1 MMLPDDAD
9 TSTTIADI
17 MKVKTS
23 SSSTG
28 SQPSTRPGKVIKKRP
43 ACTWSKAKKPNKAK
57 KVMPTNAH
65 LKYIQQFKIDF
76 DLPVT
81 SLTVTCQRPMPPSY
95 DFIEVFSPPRIAPH
109 VRSMG
114 GVAGK
119 SYDLHTGYDLLHVPT
134 VVDILK
140 EANLYDPRVVMLSPP
155 CTFASKMQDTNW
167 AKMSKESKEKLV
179 RVGLTLLTAALA
191 IMRSQEQRGRYWIF
205 EHPRLAKT
213 WKLQQVMDVVG
224 DKFVDFDQCMLCLKD
239 KESGQLHKKPT
250 RIASNLPLVLD
261 RFRNKLC
268 DHSHSHERL
277 QGSNESGNRCVQA
290 ARYPPMMCGLIAG
303 CVMDSR

>member
-43 ACTWSKAKKPNKAK
+43 ACTWKEVKNQKPHKAKGPE
-57 KVMPTNAH
+57 PGNAH
-65 LKYIQQFKIDF
+65 LKYIQEFKIDF

-114 GVAGK
+114 GVAWVR
-119 SYDLHTGYDLLHVPT
+119 HTRYDLLHVPT
-134 VVDILK
+134 IVDILK
-140 EANLYDPRVVMLSPP
+140 EVNLYDPRVVMLSPP

-167 AKMSKESKEKLV
+167 AKMSNESKEKVV
-179 RVGLTLLTAALA
+179 REGLTLLTAALA
-191 IMRSQEQRGRYWIF
+191 IMRSQEQRGRYWIL

-224 DKFVDFDQCMLCLKD
+224 DNFVDFDQCMLCLKD
-239 KESGQLHKKPT
+239 KESGKLHKKPT

-268 DHSHSHERL
+268 DHSHSHQRL
-277 QGSNESGNRCVQA
+277 QGSNESGHRCVQA